1 MVLLVT
7 LKFRLHIVTK
17 TAFAATSKV
26 LLLTFICKNLSQS
39 YRVSYKDH
47 PINQISLN
55 ISNDFTETEVLDKQ
69 ECYFLGDLNIN
80 LLLDEKKIFS
90 KKSYSTNGQKLA
102 ASNKGLSR
110 FLLLLFPGTTYF
122 FELVIELGISEHD
135 LVYCAR
141 KLPSFKLN
149 KRKDTSIRSTKNCT
163 REKFLELLRKTDF
176 PDYTTFTCLNK
187 AYQDFIFKL
196 IEVIDLLCPSKN

>member
-39 YRVSYKDH
+39 YWVSYIDH

-55 ISNDFTETEVLDKQ
+55 ISNVFTETEVLDKQ

-80 LLLDEKKIFS
+80 LLLYKKKIFS
-90 KKSYSTNGQKLA
+90 KRIYSTNSQKLA

-122 FELVIELGISEHD
+122 FELVTELGISDHD

-149 KRKDTSIRSTKNCT
+149 KRKDTSIR
-163 REKFLELLRKTDF
+163 
-176 PDYTTFTCLNK
+176 
-187 AYQDFIFKL
+187 
-196 IEVIDLLCPSKN
+196 